1 MKPYNNFRSSRH
13 HRDDLKGV
21 PDHLFSHNDLTF
33 FGDFIG
39 KTFKLHPNMECC
51 VRLEVACLLVVVN
64 RKIPPSEYFFRRSG
78 VVIHKTSD
86 TEDAI
91 ASENSKL
98 IDIEKPVLEVA
109 NLNLT
114 TDETIT
120 QNSAIVASHDKESS
134 PATGYNGEVPVKEV
148 NDKVKVQEDNDEW
161 STVPHNN
168 KENQKSNL
176 SVNNGTK
183 KYQNKGV

>member
-1 MKPYNNFRSSRH
+1 
-13 HRDDLKGV
+13 
-21 PDHLFSHNDLTF
+21 
-33 FGDFIG
+33 
-39 KTFKLHPNMECC
+39 ME
-51 VRLEVACLLVVVN
+51 
-64 RKIPPSEYFFRRSG
+64 
-78 VVIHKTSD
+78 KTSD

-98 IDIEKPVLEVA
+98 IDLEKPVLEVA

-161 STVPHNN
+161 STVPHN
-168 KENQKSNL
+168 KLRKIFLTRIFKWSL
-176 SVNNGTK
+176 K
-183 KYQNKGV
+183 LH